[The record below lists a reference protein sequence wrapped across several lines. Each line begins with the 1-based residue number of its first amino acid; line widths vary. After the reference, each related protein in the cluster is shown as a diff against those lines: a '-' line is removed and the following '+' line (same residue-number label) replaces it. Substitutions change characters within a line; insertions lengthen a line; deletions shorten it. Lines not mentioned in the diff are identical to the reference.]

1 MNKGPLRSVVSKIM
15 SPSSGPVTY
24 SPSSSVP
31 EVETGSYHY
40 YKMSIPQVDFVVML
54 VQYSLYQLR
63 IIKRQNGSIM
73 ELQMRILLVLF
84 SSFFLF
90 ASAIIEKLS

>member
-1 MNKGPLRSVVSKIM
+1 MSKIM

-54 VQYSLYQLR
+54 VQYSFYQLG
-63 IIKRQNGSIM
+63 IIKKTEWINHEITNEDTVSAF
-73 ELQMRILLVLF
+73 LVLF
-84 SSFFLF
+84 FVCVCYYRE
-90 ASAIIEKLS
+90 IKLVFIRF